1 VDGDDNF
8 EPVIDETS
16 AVAKVSEGLLLVGH
30 GSRSPRSALEMRK
43 LAALVADGL
52 AGVDVQVGFLEM
64 TEPPA
69 GVVIDSMVA
78 RGAGRIT
85 VLPLVLLGAG
95 HAKNDVPAVVLEA
108 RRRHPGAEILFAS
121 PLGVVKAAVEILGE
135 AVAASLG
142 EAASGSSDADTAL
155 LVVSRGT
162 SDPDANGDSYK
173 AGRLIAEWSG
183 NRRFGVGFSGVTS
196 PTIVEAAQTL
206 ATLGHR
212 RIAVSWWYLCYGLLI
227 ERGRAQLRSWADGA
241 GVELVDC
248 GYLGPDVRLV
258 EPIVERFHESKGG
271 TPRVNC
277 DACSYRSPWPGL
289 AERVGQPVGV
299 GHSHLAEE
307 HRRHH
312 HHDGGAEAHDHAGI
326 EHEGYGDG
334 GLDGTGHGRLQ
345 GATVSLGGP

>member
-1 VDGDDNF
+1 MELVTG
-8 EPVIDETS
+8 ETS
-16 AVAKVSEGLLLVGH
+16 AAAEASEGLLLVGH
-30 GSRSPRSALEMRK
+30 GSRSPRSSLEMHR

-108 RRRHPGAEILFAS
+108 RRRHPGTEIVFAS

-135 AVAASLG
+135 AVT
-142 EAASGSSDADTAL
+142 GSSDPDTAL

-162 SDPDANGDSYK
+162 SDPDANGDSFK
-173 AGRLIAEWSG
+173 AGRLIAEWCG
-183 NRRFGVGFSGVTS
+183 NRTFGVGFSGVTS
-196 PTIVEAAQTL
+196 PAVVEAAQTL

-227 ERGRAQLRSWADGA
+227 ERGREQLRSWAEAA

-248 GYLGPDVRLV
+248 GYLGPDARLV
-258 EPIVERFHESKGG
+258 EPIVERFNESKAG
-271 TPRVNC
+271 TTRANC

-289 AERVGQPVGV
+289 ADRVGQAVGV

-307 HRRHH
+307 HRHH
-312 HHDGGAEAHDHAGI
+312 HAGGTGAHDHLVL
-326 EHEGYGDG
+326 EH
-334 GLDGTGHGRLQ
+334 
-345 GATVSLGGP
+345 ATY